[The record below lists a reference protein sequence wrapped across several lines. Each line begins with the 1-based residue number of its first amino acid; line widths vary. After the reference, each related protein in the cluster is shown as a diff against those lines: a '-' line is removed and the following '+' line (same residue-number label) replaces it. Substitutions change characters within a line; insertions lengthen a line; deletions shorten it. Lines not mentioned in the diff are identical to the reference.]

1 MEYSDLAILSGIVLL
16 FGICSSKLRSWNITG
31 PMALVTLG
39 VVVTVLAPTSFQDE
53 RNATFIEIFA
63 EVTLILVLFSDAA
76 NLNLR
81 TFIKDHNLA
90 QRMLMMGMPLSI
102 LLGTIFAL
110 LLFEQIG
117 IVEAALL
124 AAILAPT
131 DAALGQAVVSSPK
144 VPSRIRQTLNTESGL
159 NDGIALPMVLF
170 FVCMA
175 SAVHD
180 PKTAEY
186 WLKFGAMQLI
196 LGPLAGWFVAS
207 VSANALNRAMKTAVL
222 HRSVQ
227 GIANLSTAFL
237 AFAGAEQIGGNGF
250 IAAFVAGLV
259 FGNMFHGDKDFL
271 FDFGET
277 QGMLLTLVTFFF
289 FGLTMVPML
298 FKSMEW
304 SFVIYGVL
312 SLTLVRL
319 VPVAISLIGTGLPI
333 RTVSFLGWFGPRGL
347 ASILFVLLILEDAEI
362 ANEELILVVTI
373 TTVVL
378 SVFAHGLSAGPAAR
392 RWGIASNPTDTT

>member
-227 GIANLSTAFL
+227 GIATLSTAFL

-271 FDFGET
+271 FDFWET

-333 RTVSFLGWFGPRGL
+333 RTVSFLGWFGPV
-347 ASILFVLLILEDAEI
+347 ALLQFFLYCSSWKMPRSLTR
-362 ANEELILVVTI
+362 N
-373 TTVVL
+373 
-378 SVFAHGLSAGPAAR
+378 
-392 RWGIASNPTDTT
+392 

>member
-207 VSANALNRAMKTAVL
+207 VSANALNRAVKTAVL

-227 GIANLSTAFL
+227 GVATLSTAFL

-373 TTVVL
+373 TTEVL

>member
-16 FGICSSKLRSWNITG
+16 FGICSSKLRSWNISG

>member
-207 VSANALNRAMKTAVL
+207 VSANALNRAVKTAVL

-227 GIANLSTAFL
+227 GVATLSTAFL

>member
-227 GIANLSTAFL
+227 GVATLSTAFL

>member
-131 DAALGQAVVSSPK
+131 DAALGQVVVSSPK

-227 GIANLSTAFL
+227 GVATLSTAFL

>member
-207 VSANALNRAMKTAVL
+207 VSANALNRAVKTAVL

-227 GIANLSTAFL
+227 GVATLSTAFL

-333 RTVSFLGWFGPRGL
+333 RTVSFLGWFGPV
-347 ASILFVLLILEDAEI
+347 ALLQFFLYCSSWKMPRSLTR
-362 ANEELILVVTI
+362 N
-373 TTVVL
+373 
-378 SVFAHGLSAGPAAR
+378 
-392 RWGIASNPTDTT
+392 

>member
-16 FGICSSKLRSWNITG
+16 FGICSSKLRSWNING

-131 DAALGQAVVSSPK
+131 DAALGQVVVSSPK

-227 GIANLSTAFL
+227 GVATLSTAFL

>member
-1 MEYSDLAILSGIVLL
+1 MEYSDLAILSGIVFL

-207 VSANALNRAMKTAVL
+207 VSANALNRAVKTAVL

-227 GIANLSTAFL
+227 GVATLSTAFL

>member
-227 GIANLSTAFL
+227 GIATLSTAFL

>member
-1 MEYSDLAILSGIVLL
+1 M
-16 FGICSSKLRSWNITG
+16 
-31 PMALVTLG
+31 
-39 VVVTVLAPTSFQDE
+39 
-53 RNATFIEIFA
+53 
-63 EVTLILVLFSDAA
+63 TLILVLFSDAA

-207 VSANALNRAMKTAVL
+207 VSANALNRAVKTAVL

-227 GIANLSTAFL
+227 GVATLSTAFL

>member
-277 QGMLLTLVTFFF
+277 QGMLLNLVTFFF